1 MHAQIK
7 MEMVLMINK
16 KNIIILVMSILI
28 LIFPFA
34 TKAEGG
40 EQDFETMETTDEQ
53 DCDEECSRRGY
64 DDGVCYVTS
73 YVPSQNNNWCPG
85 DNYIDIVGK
94 IGKCKSGWY
103 YGMYLK
109 LDCLCCHD
117 CPGTAP
123 TITRTIGDKCTLTLT
138 PHAWDDDDGDIH
150 GYSDFSKS
158 GIFSQSGIG
167 VGFGIH
173 SIEVSMD
180 DNKEKKLLWVLP
192 MEDCKAN
199 LKFKNSWWIHEVDSL
214 IVRTEIS
221 EKDAG
226 NKLSA
231 GFDISVSGD
240 GCTFSGN
247 SPCPTSDTQKMVTD
261 SGFASKTYNIE
272 YCGDGECDTCGENA
286 GNCPTDCGCV
296 VNADCNSQPVKKK
309 CDVDNGVCVECLP
322 ADNNPS
328 TLQNDYC
335 DSGAD
340 CDIASHYWW
349 LDTRTCSV
357 INTCTINYRYCNGV
371 IDNCAIEFCGDP
383 STINYCTND
392 GSTWKWRKT
401 LPAETR
407 QQGNCNDG
415 FDNDCD
421 NGAGTIDTDPDT
433 GIDGADSG
441 CCNSGD
447 YKSCGAKKYLR
458 WSGTETSMCGD
469 DQYYYSSTS
478 VPTKMT
484 WTIAPESTVDYDLYI
499 KKGGTCPTTSG
510 GYDERTYGGAGVSE
524 SLTSCVSSGE
534 SNLLVHKLGS
544 GTGSY
549 DISLTK
555 LTVGC
560 CADTD
565 CTTDPD
571 KSYCDTVSNK
581 CVGCV
586 DNLDCENNP
595 KGNKCLNMD
604 YPDKDNVCGCLVF
617 NDCAWSSGTEETFC
631 PNIPPIIPPDVRW
644 SANNIMPTC
653 TALKECECDPSCGTG
668 SGATGRCADD
678 YCCTGEEPQGPN
690 IKVGEPL
697 KYSCVLEGYRLNPW
711 LCV

>member
-1 MHAQIK
+1 MEIQI
-7 MEMVLMINK
+7 LMINK
-16 KNIIILVMSILI
+16 KHIMILMIVILI
-28 LIFPFA
+28 LIFPLTINA
-34 TKAEGG
+34 AG
-40 EQDFETMETTDEQ
+40 EYAYRTLVTTDQQ
-53 DCDEECSRRGY
+53 DCENACFARGY
-64 DDGVCYVTS
+64 TSASCYAAGIPYAS
-73 YVPSQNNNWCPG
+73 SSCP
-85 DNYIDIVGK
+85 NYADSHPDP
-94 IGKCKSGWY
+94 GKCANRFAGFVQIN
-103 YGMYLK
+103 
-109 LDCLCCHD
+109 CACCHS
-117 CPGTAP
+117 CSSEAP
-123 TITRTIGDKCTLTLT
+123 FISRFVELCGVKLT
-138 PHAWDDDDGDIH
+138 PHGWDETDDDIY
-150 GYSDFSKS
+150 GYHEFDKDDDK
-158 GIFSQSGIG
+158 IDTDWID
-167 VGFGIH
+167 
-173 SIEVSMD
+173 VSMD
-180 DNKEKKLLWVLP
+180 EKKEGKWLFIDNKN
-192 MEDCKAN
+192 CKAN
-199 LKFKNSWWIHEVDSL
+199 LKFKNSWDVSGDEVTVTTT
-214 IVRTEIS
+214 ITA
-221 EKDAG
+221 KNTG

-524 SLTSCVSSGE
+524 SLTSCVSSGS
-534 SNLLVHKLGS
+534 SNVLVHKLGS